1 MKENLYDKLI
11 CSEKESNDIKEIKSL
26 ILIRRDI
33 INNNFKLIEG
43 NNMDVDDYEN
53 IIKIKKKLIENEKNE
68 IVYDEIN
75 KCYRKIIEILSNDDD
90 EDVKIY
96 VDELQ
101 KFIEEYEVKYLKKN
115 WNKIILFIYINDI
128 NVFSWIYLD

>member
-43 NNMDVDDYEN
+43 NNNMDVDDYEN

-75 KCYRKIIEILSNDDD
+75 KCYRKIIEILSDEED

-96 VDELQ
+96 VDELH
-101 KFIEEYEVKYLKKN
+101 KFIEDYENKYLK
-115 WNKIILFIYINDI
+115 
-128 NVFSWIYLD
+128 

>member
-1 MKENLYDKLI
+1 M
-11 CSEKESNDIKEIKSL
+11 KEIKSK
-26 ILIRRDI
+26 ILIRKDI
-33 INNNFKLIEG
+33 INNNFKYIEG
-43 NNMDVDDYEN
+43 NDNLDIDDYEA
-53 IIKIKKKLIENEKNE
+53 IINIKKKLVEKEENE

-101 KFIEEYEVKYLKKN
+101 KFIEDYEVKYLKQKL
-115 WNKIILFIYINDI
+115 K
-128 NVFSWIYLD
+128 